1 MIFVVLDYY
10 FFQVFKKYNYVN
22 ATIYDSK
29 MPQTSIQKHQTKFYH
44 FHEFCNTSIHIE
56 KNLTFE
62 NENGQSKSQS
72 TSCLLKW
79 LKRTD

>member
-1 MIFVVLDYY
+1 MQQYMIQRCRKLQFKNIRQNFIISTSFVILDIL
-10 FFQVFKKYNYVN
+10 K
-22 ATIYDSK
+22 
-29 MPQTSIQKHQTKFYH
+29 
-44 FHEFCNTSIHIE
+44 

>member
-1 MIFVVLDYY
+1 MQQDMIQRCRKLQFKNIRQNFDISTSFVILYIL
-10 FFQVFKKYNYVN
+10 K
-22 ATIYDSK
+22 
-29 MPQTSIQKHQTKFYH
+29 
-44 FHEFCNTSIHIE
+44 